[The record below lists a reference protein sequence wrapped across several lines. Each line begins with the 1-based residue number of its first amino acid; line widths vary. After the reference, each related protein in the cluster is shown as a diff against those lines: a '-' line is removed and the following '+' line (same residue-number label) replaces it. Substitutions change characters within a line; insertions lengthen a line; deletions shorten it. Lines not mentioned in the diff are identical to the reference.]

1 MRLELT
7 GRHVEITPGLRR
19 LVDRRLAPLQR
30 MLNDGMISAQIV
42 LTRERFRHKA
52 DVTLHARGEKFLHA
66 VGASDSWAASLAEA
80 TEKLSQQAHKVKG
93 KWQSRK
99 RRAVSSRADATAAA
113 EAAPAPEP
121 NRRRRIV
128 RARPSPGKPLTLEEA
143 ALELDN
149 AKEHVLIFRNAT
161 TDTINVLYRR
171 TNGDLGLVEPED

>member
-30 MLNDGMISAQIV
+30 LLNDGMISAQIV

-66 VGASDSWAASLAEA
+66 VGASDTWAASLAEA

-99 RRAVSSRADATAAA
+99 RRATSDRANTAAA
-113 EAAPAPEP
+113 EAIPEP
-121 NRRRRIV
+121 EPVRRRRIV
-128 RARPSPGKPLTLEEA
+128 RARPNTAKPLTVEEA
-143 ALELDN
+143 ALELDHGR
-149 AKEHVLIFRNAT
+149 ESVLIFRNAT
-161 TDTINVLYRR
+161 TDSINVLYRR

>member
-7 GRHVEITPGLRR
+7 GRHVEITPALRR

-30 MLNDGMISAQIV
+30 LLNDGMISAQIV

-99 RRAVSSRADATAAA
+99 RRAVSDRTSTAEL
-113 EAAPAPEP
+113 EAAPEPEP
-121 NRRRRIV
+121 VRRRRIV
-128 RARPSPGKPLTLEEA
+128 RARPNAAKPLTLEEA
-143 ALELDN
+143 AIELDN
-149 AKEHVLIFRNAT
+149 GREVVLIFRNAT
-161 TDTINVLYRR
+161 TDSINVLYRR